1 MAKNCGP
8 SLSLTKLTDGIDS
21 AKAELDNLIGTGVNG
36 LADSAVALKDK
47 ISGLTDGI
55 GADLD
60 SMAPE
65 IPQPKFKL
73 QDQMTNL
80 LNNADNPGG
89 LIKQMDEIREQF
101 GSTVDVDKMF
111 SDFGLDADELN
122 ALNKDYKDK
131 LKLGTEL
138 STQKN
143 KGTKFLDGKTQ
154 ELIALAT
161 GDLSAIGNLIGGAA
175 DKIFGGNDIEDLKDK
190 VCTNIPNVEMD
201 ADGNIITKGTESKAA
216 TEDAEAES
224 ETAERKSDLLP
235 SIKDQGKELANQ
247 IMNLDE
253 LDAEPFTFGFAI
265 SVEEI
270 EKEGVNSD
278 EYQADSDSL
287 REYQITLRTDRDA
300 YNKSRNEG
308 GEIDLDREY
317 YHNSLNKL
325 IELYGIHIAIKYN
338 TTENKQDISVDIRGD
353 SFNLPGVE
361 KKTPYALPGSVFES
375 FFNNAPKNSSNRHKP
390 LGDKLK
396 SLEFIEIQSE

>member
-111 SDFGLDADELN
+111 ADFGLDADELN

-138 STQKN
+138 SCLLYTSPSPR
-143 KGTKFLDGKTQ
+143 
-154 ELIALAT
+154 
-161 GDLSAIGNLIGGAA
+161 DLS
-175 DKIFGGNDIEDLKDK
+175 
-190 VCTNIPNVEMD
+190 TSRM
-201 ADGNIITKGTESKAA
+201 
-216 TEDAEAES
+216 
-224 ETAERKSDLLP
+224 P
-235 SIKDQGKELANQ
+235 SSA
-247 IMNLDE
+247 
-253 LDAEPFTFGFAI
+253 
-265 SVEEI
+265 
-270 EKEGVNSD
+270 
-278 EYQADSDSL
+278 
-287 REYQITLRTDRDA
+287 
-300 YNKSRNEG
+300 
-308 GEIDLDREY
+308 
-317 YHNSLNKL
+317 
-325 IELYGIHIAIKYN
+325 
-338 TTENKQDISVDIRGD
+338 
-353 SFNLPGVE
+353 
-361 KKTPYALPGSVFES
+361 
-375 FFNNAPKNSSNRHKP
+375 
-390 LGDKLK
+390 
-396 SLEFIEIQSE
+396 